1 MVMMLCSSLSCFT
14 FHRVSSEMGDR
25 SWVCLR
31 PTQPGYPSVC
41 RSNEMVMVI
50 AREEMVSSTLC
61 PKKVV
66 HKTRGENFVNS

>member
-1 MVMMLCSSLSCFT
+1 VK
-14 FHRVSSEMGDR
+14 
-25 SWVCLR
+25 WVTVYGSVFFIINQPLR